1 MSWANQ
7 DDNPFSSAPAPAP
20 AAPPPAPTGGGADA
34 PSWLSGGAPAPAPA
48 PAMAPAPVPTP
59 APIPTGAA
67 PVAPPTPPNVV
78 MTQSAPA
85 GPVPNAVRYLR
96 LINLLTSVGVCVLS
110 FIIILGSMGANAD
123 LTKAIMC
130 LYVFCFGIMIC
141 CFELQLKAVS
151 QYIAGNFGF
160 FFDAKMRSGF
170 LLFVAMLCFDLGPLG
185 IVCGAALIC
194 ISAIN
199 LYALCKY
206 PDYIQAPALSE
217 EQKNNALQTATR
229 TAASAYINTQ
239 LPPQGQTQQPAF
251 TQV

>member
-1 MSWANQ
+1 MPPLPLPPS
-7 DDNPFSSAPAPAP
+7 P
-20 AAPPPAPTGGGADA
+20 AAPRLSSPP
-34 PSWLSGGAPAPAPA
+34 PSTNA
-48 PAMAPAPVPTP
+48 
-59 APIPTGAA
+59 
-67 PVAPPTPPNVV
+67 VV
-78 MTQSAPA
+78 MSQAKPT
-85 GPVPNAVRYLR
+85 GPVPNVVRYLR
-96 LINLLTSVGVCVLS
+96 LVNLLTSVGVCVLS
-110 FIIILGSMGANAD
+110 FVIILGSMGAGAD

-160 FFDAKMRSGF
+160 FFDAKMRSAF

-185 IVCGAALIC
+185 IVCGAALSC

-217 EQKNNALQTATR
+217 EQKKNAMNTATR
-229 TAASAYINTQ
+229 SAATAYINSQ
-239 LPPQGQTQQPAF
+239 VPQQQPQQPGF